1 MSYHVLRF
9 IIITETLKLI
19 LFVKRNGICIC
30 INCYE
35 SVSPQ
40 LNDFIVSS
48 NDNFLIL

>member
-35 SVSPQ
+35 SATSFV
-40 LNDFIVSS
+40 IVKEESFNKS
-48 NDNFLIL
+48 